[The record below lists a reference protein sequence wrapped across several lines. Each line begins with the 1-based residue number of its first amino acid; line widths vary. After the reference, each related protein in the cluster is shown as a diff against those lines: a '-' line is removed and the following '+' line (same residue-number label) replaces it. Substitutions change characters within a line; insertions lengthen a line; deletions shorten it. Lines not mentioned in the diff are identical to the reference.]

1 MAALVRIRLA
11 LAGSRRSSGTWLGCV
26 RLALGRPS
34 RQVRRAR
41 IFTALPVVPLEER
54 TAQEYAGDL
63 FNKIPAGSTKR
74 LLDQELIGTE
84 SAPTVVGILLEVRVR

>member
-41 IFTALPVVPLEER
+41 IFTALARGAVGREDGSGIAGVECSFSVVLSEER
-54 TAQEYAGDL
+54 GRIQPCNLNATA
-63 FNKIPAGSTKR
+63 
-74 LLDQELIGTE
+74 
-84 SAPTVVGILLEVRVR
+84 